1 MRAPLREQSALQ
13 LEEPR
18 WAMRPEPQQA
28 PWEQQLEQPLTRLV
42 PQQTEPQREQPVS
55 QWGQL
60 AARLVQPLAREVSLP
75 H

>member
-1 MRAPLREQSALQ
+1 
-13 LEEPR
+13 
-18 WAMRPEPQQA
+18 MRPEPQQA